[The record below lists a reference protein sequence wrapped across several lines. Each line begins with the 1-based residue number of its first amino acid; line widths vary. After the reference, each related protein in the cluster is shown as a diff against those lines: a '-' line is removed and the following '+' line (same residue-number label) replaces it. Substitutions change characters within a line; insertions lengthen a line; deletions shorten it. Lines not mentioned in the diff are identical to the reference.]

1 MNLCWAS
8 VESAQRRENGW
19 TPNNFKSFKLN
30 PALNEA
36 KRRKIYYELMCFL
49 FVWHWYLFIYPFLVL
64 LFNGMSLSFIVSFI
78 NPLSN
83 QQYMNSGSV
92 YPLYWIFHEALTV
105 LRGQKQLQ
113 GKEQQ
118 SFEL

>member
-1 MNLCWAS
+1 MKQSDVKFIMNWCVFSLYDT
-8 VESAQRRENGW
+8 G
-19 TPNNFKSFKLN
+19 
-30 PALNEA
+30 
-36 KRRKIYYELMCFL
+36 I
-49 FVWHWYLFIYPFLVL
+49 YLFILFLVL

>member
-1 MNLCWAS
+1 
-8 VESAQRRENGW
+8 
-19 TPNNFKSFKLN
+19 
-30 PALNEA
+30 
-36 KRRKIYYELMCFL
+36 MCFL
-49 FVWHWYLFIYPFLVL
+49 FVWNWYLFIYPFLLL

-118 SFEL
+118 IFEL